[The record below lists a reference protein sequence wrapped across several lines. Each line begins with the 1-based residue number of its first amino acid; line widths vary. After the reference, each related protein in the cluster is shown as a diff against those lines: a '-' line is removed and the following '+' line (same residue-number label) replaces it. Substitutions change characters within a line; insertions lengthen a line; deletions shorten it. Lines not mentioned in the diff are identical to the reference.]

1 MEPIEPEHT
10 NENESSQETFSE
22 AQPSILPKPILMQD
36 EKNWVR
42 KSIISLAIYGFLFL
56 FIFKTEPIYI
66 AAVLLVL
73 LIHEFGHF
81 FAMKAFN
88 YNNVK
93 LFVLPLLGAYVTG
106 KKSVIS
112 QRQMSVVILAGPVP
126 GIIIGIALLMY
137 TDTYPNDRLDMLAKI
152 FLGLNFFNLLPFMPL
167 DGGRLLETLFINHNH
182 VLRVVFTVISIL
194 VLLLFAVLFESL
206 FFLIIPIS
214 MIFDLIMEIKNQKIR
229 DYLAQENINYTLD
242 YAELPDKNYWIIRDC
257 ILLSFNRRYK
267 GIQAGV
273 TQYSVIE
280 GGIIQHVV
288 AVLKAPII
296 KDLKIFGTLIAFLVY
311 CFFLLLP
318 IIYFIPKVIAAL
330 SNNPAAQ

>member
-1 MEPIEPEHT
+1 MEPIEPEHN
-10 NENESSQETFSE
+10 NENESTENPNFQSKPT
-22 AQPSILPKPILMQD
+22 ILPKPVLMQD

-42 KSIISLAIYGFLFL
+42 KSLISLAIYGFLFL

-66 AAVLLVL
+66 AAVLLAL
-73 LIHEFGHF
+73 LVHEFGHF

-106 KKSVIS
+106 KKSIIS
-112 QRQMSVVILAGPVP
+112 QRQMTVVVLAGPVP
-126 GIIIGIALLMY
+126 GIIVGIVLLMY
-137 TDTYPNDRLDMLAKI
+137 TDAYPNERLDMLGKI

-182 VLRVVFTVISIL
+182 ALRVVFTSISIL
-194 VLLLFAVLFESL
+194 VLLLFAVLFKSL

-229 DYLAQENINYTLD
+229 DYLIQEKINYITD
-242 YAELPDKNYWIIRDC
+242 YNELPDKDYWVIRDC
-257 ILLSFNRRYK
+257 IILSFNKRYK
-267 GIQAGV
+267 GIQAGLH
-273 TQYSVIE
+273 QYSVIE
-280 GGIIQHVV
+280 GGLIQHVV
-288 AVLKAPII
+288 AVLKTPII
-296 KDLKIFGTLIAFLVY
+296 KDLKIVGTLIAFLIF

-318 IIYFIPKVIAAL
+318 IIYYIPKIIVAL
-330 SNNPAAQ
+330 QATQ

>member
-1 MEPIEPEHT
+1 MEPIKPENI
-10 NENESSQETFSE
+10 NENESTENSNFQSQPT
-22 AQPSILPKPILMQD
+22 ILPKPVLIQD

-42 KSIISLAIYGFLFL
+42 KSLVSLAIYGFLFL

-112 QRQMSVVILAGPVP
+112 QRQMVVVVLAGPVP
-126 GIIIGIALLMY
+126 GIIVGLALLMY
-137 TDTYPNDRLDMLAKI
+137 TDSYPNERLDMLGKI

-182 VLRVVFTVISIL
+182 ALRVVFTSISIL
-194 VLLLFAVLFESL
+194 VLLLFAVLFKSL

-229 DYLAQENINYTLD
+229 DYLVQEKINYITD
-242 YAELPDKNYWIIRDC
+242 YSQLPDKDYWTIRDG
-257 ILLSFNRRYK
+257 ILLSFSKRYK

-273 TQYSVIE
+273 HQYSVIE

-288 AVLKAPII
+288 AVLKTPII
-296 KDLKIFGTLIAFLVY
+296 KDLKIVGTLIAFLIF

-318 IIYFIPKVIAAL
+318 IIYYIPKIIIAL
-330 SNNPAAQ
+330 QAAQ

>member
-1 MEPIEPEHT
+1 MENLEPENT
-10 NENESSQETFSE
+10 NENESTQEAYSE
-22 AQPSILPKPILMQD
+22 PQQRAILPKPILAQD
-36 EKNWVR
+36 EKNWIR

-106 KKSVIS
+106 KKTVIS
-112 QRQMSVVILAGPVP
+112 QRQMVAVVLAGPVP
-126 GIIIGIALLMY
+126 GIIIGLSLIIY
-137 TDTYPNDRLDMLAKI
+137 TDMHPNERLEMLGKI

-182 VLRVVFTVISIL
+182 ALRVVFTIVSIII
-194 VLLLFAVLFESL
+194 LLLFAVLFESI
-206 FFLIIPIS
+206 FFLIIPVS

-229 DYLAQENINYTLD
+229 DYLVQENINYIVD
-242 YAELPDKNYWIIRDC
+242 YTDLPDKDYWTIRDC
-257 ILLSFNRRYK
+257 LILSFNKRYK
-267 GIQAGV
+267 GLEAGV
-273 TQYSVIE
+273 HQYSVIE
-280 GGIIQHVV
+280 GGLIQHVV
-288 AVLKAPII
+288 AVLKTPII
-296 KDLKIFGTLIAFLVY
+296 KDLKIFGTLVAFLIY
-311 CFFLLLP
+311 CAFLFIP
-318 IIYFIPKVIAAL
+318 IIYYIPKVIVAIAA
-330 SNNPAAQ
+330 A